1 MSLIRLEITGLD
13 QLAKIRQTLGPE
25 LLAKATRAGVRHA
38 AAGVAP
44 KVGKSIAE
52 SYGIPSRRVRQDVR
66 GVRIAPDGMSAT
78 VGFSRRPPTLT
89 QYGAKPGTR
98 STGQP
103 GLGRGLGWGKPTKP
117 GKPLSALVLRADGRQ
132 PVAGAFL
139 ATGRSGNRLVLRR
152 GRGGKL
158 EALYGPSV
166 GSIFA
171 GGSKIGPVLR
181 AETELLISQRFIA
194 AFQRTLDSA
203 ARGYGKG

>member
-1 MSLIRLEITGLD
+1 MIRLEITGLD

-25 LLAKATRAGVRHA
+25 LLKRATRAGVAHA
-38 AAGVAP
+38 AKGVAP
-44 KVGKSIAE
+44 KVGKSIGE

>member
-1 MSLIRLEITGLD
+1 MGIVRLEITGLD
-13 QLAKIRQTLGPE
+13 QLAKIRQALGPE

-44 KVGKSIAE
+44 KAAKSISE
-52 SYGIPSRRVRQDVR
+52 RYGIPSRRVRQDVR
-66 GVRIAPDGMSAT
+66 AVRIAPDGMSAT

-89 QYGAKPGTR
+89 QFGVRPGR
-98 STGQP
+98 RASGQP

-117 GKPLSALVLRADGRQ
+117 GRPLSALIDRSAGRQ
-132 PVAGAFL
+132 PIPGAFTV
-139 ATGRSGNRLVLRR
+139 TGNNGNRLAVRR
-152 GRGGKL
+152 SRGGKL

-171 GGSKIGPVLR
+171 GQSQIGPALR
-181 AETELLISQRFIA
+181 AETETMIRARFIA
-194 AFQRTLDSA
+194 GFQRVLDSA

>member
-1 MSLIRLEITGLD
+1 MASVRFEITGLD
-13 QLAKIRQTLGPE
+13 QLAKMAEAISPRTL
-25 LLAKATRAGVRHA
+25 ARAQRAGVTA
-38 AAGVAP
+38 AAKAVPGTVA
-44 KVGKSIAE
+44 KGISE
-52 SYGIPSRRVRQDVR
+52 RYGIPSRRVRQDVR
-66 GVRIAPDGMSAT
+66 AVRIAPDGMSAT

-89 QYGAKPGTR
+89 QYGARPGR
-98 STGQP
+98 RASGQP

-117 GKPLSALVLRADGRQ
+117 GRPLSALVVRADGRQ

-181 AETELLISQRFIA
+181 AETELLIRERFISG
-194 AFQRTLDSA
+194 FQRVLDSA

>member
-1 MSLIRLEITGLD
+1 MSLVSVQITGLD
-13 QLAKIRQTLGPE
+13 ELRKMREALSPQ

-44 KVGKSIAE
+44 KVAKSISE
-52 SYGIPSRRVRQDVR
+52 RYGIPSRRVRQDVR
-66 GVRIAPDGMSAT
+66 AVRIAPDGMSAT

-98 STGQP
+98 GRQP
-103 GLGRGLGWGKPTKP
+103 GLGRGLGWGKPVKP
-117 GKPLSALVLRADGRQ
+117 GRPLSALIDRSAGRQ
-132 PVAGAFL
+132 PIPGAFMV
-139 ATGRSGNRLVLRR
+139 TGNNGNRLTVRR
-152 GRGGKL
+152 GRGEKL
-158 EALYGPSV
+158 VSLYGPSV

-194 AFQRTLDSA
+194 GFQRVLDSA
-203 ARGYGKG
+203 ARGYGRP

>member
-1 MSLIRLEITGLD
+1 MASVRLEITGLD
-13 QLAKIRQTLGPE
+13 ELRKMAKALGPQM
-25 LLAKATRAGVRHA
+25 LAKATRAGVRHA
-38 AAGVAP
+38 TAGVAP
-44 KVGKSIAE
+44 KVGKSISE

-66 GVRIAPDGMSAT
+66 AVRIAPDGMSAT

-166 GSIFA
+166 GSTFA
-171 GGSKIGPVLR
+171 GQSQIGPALR
-181 AETELLISQRFIA
+181 AETETMIRARFIA
-194 AFQRTLDSA
+194 GFQRVLDSA